1 MCGSPTPGTVVP
13 KNGLGT
19 GFEPTKEQDPCVH
32 QNLITGY
39 IFYMFGIIYVIIVI
53 LDI

>member
-19 GFEPTKEQDPCVH
+19 GFGPTKEQEPYVH
-32 QNLITGY
+32 QNLITGN
-39 IFYMFGIIYVIIVI
+39 IFTYLELYMLLLLF
-53 LDI
+53 